1 MNLRM
6 TESESVALPLGYTPV
21 IGFRKPVVPEFL
33 KGAILLILQAFFQLL
48 VE

>member
-6 TESESVALPLGYTPV
+6 TESESVALPLGYTPLT
-21 IGFRKPVVPEFL
+21 GFRKPDRPEFL